1 MSISI
6 KNIVKQSAK
15 FNAVS
20 VVSLLLQ
27 IPNQL
32 IIGMFLVP
40 EEYGIISFVV
50 LWRLYAGLINPGMLS
65 AGQREI
71 PYLIGKKEEEQSI
84 KVQNIAISSDLLYSI
99 LPFLVILCASFFYSN
114 KLIKIGS

>member
-6 KNIVKQSAK
+6 KSVVKQSAK
-15 FNAVS
+15 FNIVS
-20 VVSLLLQ
+20 VVSLLIK
-27 IPNQL
+27 IPNQM

-40 EEYGIISFVV
+40 EEYGIISLVA
-50 LWRLYAGLINPGMLS
+50 LWSLYAGLINPGMLS

-71 PYLIGKKEEEQSI
+71 PYLIGKKEEEQSV

-99 LPFLVILCASFFYSN
+99 LPFLVILCASFFIQT
-114 KLIKIGS
+114 K